1 MWVVN
6 ISYLIYR
13 KVVFDLRHPGLKSV
27 SFFLKKYL
35 VKENNMS
42 YLNRITNAIIKIR
55 DSDRAT
61 RDKYNYSRNHGLS
74 LHMIKKLMGA
84 DHSQWGYIN
93 NALKS
98 GVNKGK
104 LIKTGGKYKVAVI
117 KKKSRKLRKCKYGRD
132 TATGK
137 CRKKSV
143 KRSRKCKHGR
153 DPSTGK
159 CRKKSMK
166 KSRKTS
172 RKRRSRKT
180 SRKRRSRK
188 TSRKRRSRK
197 TRKSKFRNGKRGM
210 RGLNAAARNRGR
222 AQIAGA
228 IALSVLAGLTY
239 DAAAKLVVAQS
250 TEAFRTRHGFKNEHF
265 SKEVK
270 RIVKQMKN
278 RAEWNNPMSVEAV
291 VDVFENAADNANQKL
306 TDNLHNDY
314 SRVLSGLFSQAPVTE
329 EDRRRQNRAY
339 YEKKEELESDK
350 KKVMAKMVDWCSEG
364 WCTNL

>member
-74 LHMIKKLMGA
+74 LQMIKKVMGA
-84 DHSQWGYIN
+84 YQVTWVYIN
-93 NALKS
+93 RALRE
-98 GVNKGK
+98 GVEKGK

-180 SRKRRSRK
+180 SRKRKSRK

-210 RGLNAAARNRGR
+210 RKWNAAARNRGR
-222 AQIAGA
+222 AQIVGA

-270 RIVKQMKN
+270 RIVKQMKK
-278 RAEWNNPMSVEAV
+278 RAEGNNPMSVEAV
-291 VDVFENAADNANQKL
+291 VDVFENAADNTNQKL
-306 TDNLHNDY
+306 TDNLYDY
-314 SRVLSGLFSQAPVTE
+314 SRVAGLFSQAPVTE
-329 EDRRRQNRAY
+329 EDRRRQNRNY